1 MEPTDLTIEI
11 LKGIRD
17 EVRMTREE
25 LSIRIGGF
33 REELSERIDG
43 LRGELSGRID
53 RLADCQLHMETHVA
67 TELVA
72 VASAVGLVTNELR
85 EMRADARRDRGL
97 RARVDEHERR
107 LGELEKKTG

>member
-1 MEPTDLTIEI
+1 
-11 LKGIRD
+11 
-17 EVRMTREE
+17 
-25 LSIRIGGF
+25 
-33 REELSERIDG
+33 
-43 LRGELSGRID
+43 
-53 RLADCQLHMETHVA
+53 METHVA

>member
-25 LSIRIGGF
+25 LSA
-33 REELSERIDG
+33 RIDG
-43 LRGELSGRID
+43 VREGLSDRIDSVRDTLSVRID
-53 RLADCQLHMETHVA
+53 RLGESQLHMETHVA
-67 TELVA
+67 TELIA